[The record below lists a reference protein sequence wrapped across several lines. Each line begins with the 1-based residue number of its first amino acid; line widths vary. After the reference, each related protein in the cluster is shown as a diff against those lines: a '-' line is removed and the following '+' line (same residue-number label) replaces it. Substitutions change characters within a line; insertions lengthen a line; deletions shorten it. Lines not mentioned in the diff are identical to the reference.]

1 MDQLRRIVALLRD
14 PRTPRLP
21 KIAIALAVA
30 YVIWPVDLVPDFL
43 VPLGGYL
50 DDLTFVWLALRWLL
64 KAGKTIPAGLISVE
78 QGGTASRPPDPPLAP
93 RE

>member
-1 MDQLRRIVALLRD
+1 MEQLRRIVALLRD

-43 VPLGGYL
+43 FPLGGYL

-64 KAGKTIPAGLISVE
+64 KSGKTLPGLID
-78 QGGTASRPPDPPLAP
+78 QGGTVSRPPDPPLTP
-93 RE
+93 

>member
-1 MDQLRRIVALLRD
+1 MEQLRRIVALLRD

-21 KIAIALAVA
+21 KLAVALAVA
-30 YVIWPVDLVPDFL
+30 YVIWPVDLVPDFMFP
-43 VPLGGYL
+43 VAGYL

-64 KAGKTIPAGLISVE
+64 KSGKTVPGLIG
-78 QGGTASRPPDPPLAP
+78 QGGATSHPLEPPLAP

>member
-21 KIAIALAVA
+21 KIAVALAVA
-30 YVIWPVDLVPDFL
+30 YVIWPVDLVPDFMFP
-43 VPLGGYL
+43 VAGYL

-64 KAGKTIPAGLISVE
+64 KSGKTAPLI
-78 QGGTASRPPDPPLAP
+78 RP
-93 RE
+93 

>member
-1 MDQLRRIVALLRD
+1 MEQLRRIVALLRD

-21 KIAIALAVA
+21 KIAVALAVA

-43 VPLGGYL
+43 FPVAGYL

-64 KAGKTIPAGLISVE
+64 KSGKQIPLID
-78 QGGTASRPPDPPLAP
+78 R
-93 RE
+93 R

>member
-21 KIAIALAVA
+21 KIAVALAVA
-30 YVIWPVDLVPDFL
+30 YVIWPVDLVPDFMFP
-43 VPLGGYL
+43 VAGYL

-64 KAGKTIPAGLISVE
+64 KSGKSVPLI
-78 QGGTASRPPDPPLAP
+78 RP
-93 RE
+93 

>member
-21 KIAIALAVA
+21 KIAVALAVA
-30 YVIWPVDLVPDFL
+30 YVIWPVDLVPDFMFP
-43 VPLGGYL
+43 VAGYL

-64 KAGKTIPAGLISVE
+64 KSGKTVPLI
-78 QGGTASRPPDPPLAP
+78 RP
-93 RE
+93 

>member
-1 MDQLRRIVALLRD
+1 MEQLRRIVTLLRD
-14 PRTPRLP
+14 PRTPMLP
-21 KIAIALAVA
+21 RIAVALAVA

-43 VPLGGYL
+43 FPVAGYL

-64 KAGKTIPAGLISVE
+64 KSGKAVPLIE
-78 QGGTASRPPDPPLAP
+78 QGGAASRPPDPPLAP

>member
-14 PRTPRLP
+14 PRTP
-21 KIAIALAVA
+21 KIPRIAVALAIA
-30 YVIWPVDLVPDFL
+30 YVIWPADLIPDFL

-64 KAGKTIPAGLISVE
+64 KAGKGVPGSATPQRL
-78 QGGTASRPPDPPLAP
+78 PPP
-93 RE
+93 

>member
-21 KIAIALAVA
+21 KIAVALAVA
-30 YVIWPVDLVPDFL
+30 YVIWPVDLVPDFMFP
-43 VPLGGYL
+43 VAGYL

-64 KAGKTIPAGLISVE
+64 KSGKAVPLRIPE
-78 QGGTASRPPDPPLAP
+78 HGGPASHPPEPPIRP
-93 RE
+93 